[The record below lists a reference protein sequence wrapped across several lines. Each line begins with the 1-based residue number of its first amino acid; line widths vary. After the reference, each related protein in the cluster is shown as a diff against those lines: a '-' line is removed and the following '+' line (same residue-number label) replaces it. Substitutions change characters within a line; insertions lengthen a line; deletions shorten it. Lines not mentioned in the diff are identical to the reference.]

1 MTGEWMQALI
11 IGPEGTEVQVT
22 IIKGIS
28 RETKSIVLTRRGAGK
43 KPPPKKTPPTPPPP
57 IPEPVPH
64 PAPRVE
70 TPEPMQ
76 VDTPS
81 FQPPDGHLF
90 PHATTFLTHTISIQC
105 KTSKAQIRYTLDGSE
120 PAVHPMPAGL
130 IYGGGGIQVRS
141 AVTVKAIA
149 AVQDVH
155 GQGGWNTS
163 QVATAAYSFE
173 PTPPPTPSPPR
184 SPTPPPAQPPLE
196 VEQPPPH
203 RSPSPVSPVPDTSV
217 CVEPE
222 RAAEEA
228 VTKETEQTEPAPAE
242 EPEPPAPVPALVEQ
256 DAPPPPPTNR
266 PRTEGKVAQERQTG
280 LYAHVKS
287 RLHKTTA
294 SIRAKD
300 VTNDRFSGAH
310 AGHAGSYQHIR
321 PSSHASCHLQLTKRP
336 STAASVPN
344 FGVHMATGVGQ
355 LVGLPRD
362 VYSLVS
368 PMDPNR
374 RAAGAGQGQPG
385 RLAQSGGNGEGGSAS
400 HLCRPTSGRQSP
412 KVLLASSPLAR
423 RGKDTPDKG
432 GGVGDAFVRRPKQGA
447 AGVLANHHPDTQRR
461 LQDTC
466 DTPWAVLGLRV
477 EVETEAEDAED
488 GADAHGSSQHQG
500 LHQLLA
506 ASMRLVAPKK
516 SSPAATPPGR
526 AKCGPGNVSSRQLR
540 GAHRRV
546 LGSETL
552 MATVPGRSGV
562 ASPVAFYGRESGTGR
577 NAHSLVRSNSAQ
589 DLLAAAAAAAAGPR
603 SFVGGGVSKG
613 ARGRGLFPS
622 ASDRVPGLRP
632 LTRSQGPEERITNSL
647 ARASCKE

>member
-1 MTGEWMQALI
+1 
-11 IGPEGTEVQVT
+11 
-22 IIKGIS
+22 
-28 RETKSIVLTRRGAGK
+28 
-43 KPPPKKTPPTPPPP
+43 
-57 IPEPVPH
+57 
-64 PAPRVE
+64 
-70 TPEPMQ
+70 
-76 VDTPS
+76 
-81 FQPPDGHLF
+81 
-90 PHATTFLTHTISIQC
+90 
-105 KTSKAQIRYTLDGSE
+105 
-120 PAVHPMPAGL
+120 
-130 IYGGGGIQVRS
+130 
-141 AVTVKAIA
+141 
-149 AVQDVH
+149 
-155 GQGGWNTS
+155 
-163 QVATAAYSFE
+163 
-173 PTPPPTPSPPR
+173 
-184 SPTPPPAQPPLE
+184 
-196 VEQPPPH
+196 
-203 RSPSPVSPVPDTSV
+203 VPDTSV

>member
-1 MTGEWMQALI
+1 MQALI

-43 KPPPKKTPPTPPPP
+43 KPPPKKTPPPPPPP
-57 IPEPVPH
+57 IPEPQA
-64 PAPRVE
+64 APRVE
-70 TPEPMQ
+70 TPEPMH
-76 VDTPS
+76 VATPS

-105 KTSKAQIRYTLDGSE
+105 ETSKAQIRYTLDGSE
-120 PAVHPMPAGL
+120 PAVHPVPAGL

-155 GQGGWNTS
+155 GQGGWSTS
-163 QVATAAYSFE
+163 RVAAAAYSFQ

-184 SPTPPPAQPPLE
+184 SPPPPPAQPPLE
-196 VEQPPPH
+196 VEQLPLH
-203 RSPSPVSPVPDTSV
+203 RSPCPVSPVPDTAV
-217 CVEPE
+217 CVAPE

-228 VTKETEQTEPAPAE
+228 VTKEPEQPEPAPAE
-242 EPEPPAPVPALVEQ
+242 EPEPAAPVPAQVEQ

-266 PRTEGKVAQERQTG
+266 PRTASKVVQERQTG

-321 PSSHASCHLQLTKRP
+321 PSTHASCQLQLTRRP
-336 STAASVPN
+336 STAAPVFGGHGEALCDVGASVSSNANVQSMVRSGVSMPN

-374 RAAGAGQGQPG
+374 RVAGAGQRQPG
-385 RLAQSGGNGEGGSAS
+385 RLAQSGGNGEGGTVS

-423 RGKDTPDKG
+423 RGKIWGPDAVDKG
-432 GGVGDAFVRRPKQGA
+432 GGGDAFVRRPKQGA
-447 AGVLANHHPDTQRR
+447 AGVLANHHADTQRG

-466 DTPWAVLGLRV
+466 DTTWAVSGMRM
-477 EVETEAEDAED
+477 ETDDAED
-488 GADAHGSSQHQG
+488 GADAQGSSQHQG

-506 ASMRLVAPKK
+506 ASTRRVAPKK
-516 SSPAATPPGR
+516 SSTAAAPPGR
-526 AKCGPGNVSSRQLR
+526 AIGGPGSVSSGQLR
-540 GAHRRV
+540 NAHRRV
-546 LGSETL
+546 FRSETL
-552 MATVPGRSGV
+552 LATVPGRSGV
-562 ASPVAFYGRESGTGR
+562 TRAVALYGRETGTGL
-577 NAHSLVRSNSAQ
+577 NARDGLVRSNSAE
-589 DLLAAAAAAAAGPR
+589 DLLAAVAAGPR
-603 SFVGGGVSKG
+603 GFVGGGVSKG
-613 ARGRGLFPS
+613 AQGRELFP
-622 ASDRVPGLRP
+622 SDRVP
-632 LTRSQGPEERITNSL
+632 
-647 ARASCKE
+647 